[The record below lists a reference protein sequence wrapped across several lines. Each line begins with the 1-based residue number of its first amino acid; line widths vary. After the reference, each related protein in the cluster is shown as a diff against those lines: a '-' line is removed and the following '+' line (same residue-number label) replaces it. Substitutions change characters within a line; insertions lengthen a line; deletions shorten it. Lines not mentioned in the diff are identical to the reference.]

1 MTYELSKEEKLAV
14 ITTHMKNVQLN
25 RYNAELSLLQ
35 EQAVSLPKEQN
46 IQTLNDTIAQADAQ
60 LAALQQE
67 YDLVAGAE

>member
-1 MTYELSKEEKLAV
+1 MTYELTNEEKLGV
-14 ITTHMKNVQLN
+14 ITSHMKNVQLN
-25 RYNAELSLLQ
+25 KYNAELSLLQ
-35 EQAVSLPKEQN
+35 EHAVFSPKEQN

>member
-1 MTYELSKEEKLAV
+1 MTYELSKEDKLAV
-14 ITTHMKNVQLN
+14 IQSHMKNVALN
-25 RYNAELSLLQ
+25 KYNAELSLLQ
-35 EQAVSLPKEQN
+35 EQAVSSPKEQN